1 MGTYGN
7 GRKNLISADKFLGAC
22 FGMKRQKLY
31 RMPCSLLRG
40 NSLAFLGLALILVG
54 GSAACAQDQSP
65 ADAAAALGSA
75 AAAQYGSTD
84 AFNANIA
91 QPATSGATPMQSLD
105 GSASFAGQLSCSS
118 SSQFLDV
125 FVQPGP
131 GGDLT
136 LVRIDQDLGMTG
148 KFNYSVT
155 LPFPVS
161 GVCANGIISCNPG
174 TWANCSFYAWGID
187 SSGRASVNATGQS
200 ALGGCYCINNNC
212 GNGLVWSDL
221 GIILQDLGGGI
232 VGAIQGSGR
241 EYAITNVQI
250 DGTLIAYYGQDA
262 ASCST
267 IVQASGSN
275 SPVQYYSP
283 QSDAA
288 LMGAASNLVTI
299 DSATPGS
306 FYNMVSTS
314 AAAQNS
320 IANAQSCTIGH
331 QVSVTTRYNCPAGSA
346 YDPGS
351 NYCIIGVSSYTPQT
365 FATGGG
371 TNGCYFSYNLSP
383 NGGGS
388 VQMSDGLC
396 GDPGEGTVKNAR
408 VVYTCGGTQFIIYS
422 AEYQAVTFPACPT
435 GDAVFVQGY
444 FYVSLANT
452 IDCSYYPGF
461 SPLGS
466 SACAIAPQPV
476 DTISDTIVDQCTA
489 FEGDSDC
496 RLASETVDSVVT
508 IVNYT
513 PTNLVPLPT
522 CRTFTGASTHNIC
535 EDFWLKERLYLCS
548 TQQSF
553 DFSNLESRTS
563 QVNAS
568 VSGDTS
574 SGNFQYS
581 DLGQTNPIS
590 VSADLSTPANT
601 CTQACK
607 TRKAAADTQ
616 VGLTAKATD
625 YQANPTT
632 YDFYYYQC
640 QGGQCPAGA
649 GETIIMDCQCINE
662 FAEAATVQILLDNA
676 GKDTICSSGQK
687 Q

>member
-1 MGTYGN
+1 
-7 GRKNLISADKFLGAC
+7 
-22 FGMKRQKLY
+22 MKRQKLY

-288 LMGAASNLVTI
+288 LMGAASNLVTN

-331 QVSVTTRYNCPAGSA
+331 QVSVTTQYNCPAGSA

-351 NYCIIGVSSYTPQT
+351 NYS
-365 FATGGG
+365 
-371 TNGCYFSYNLSP
+371 
-383 NGGGS
+383 
-388 VQMSDGLC
+388 
-396 GDPGEGTVKNAR
+396 
-408 VVYTCGGTQFIIYS
+408 
-422 AEYQAVTFPACPT
+422 
-435 GDAVFVQGY
+435 
-444 FYVSLANT
+444 
-452 IDCSYYPGF
+452 
-461 SPLGS
+461 
-466 SACAIAPQPV
+466 
-476 DTISDTIVDQCTA
+476 
-489 FEGDSDC
+489 
-496 RLASETVDSVVT
+496 
-508 IVNYT
+508 
-513 PTNLVPLPT
+513 
-522 CRTFTGASTHNIC
+522 
-535 EDFWLKERLYLCS
+535 
-548 TQQSF
+548 
-553 DFSNLESRTS
+553 
-563 QVNAS
+563 
-568 VSGDTS
+568 S
-574 SGNFQYS
+574 SG
-581 DLGQTNPIS
+581 
-590 VSADLSTPANT
+590 
-601 CTQACK
+601 
-607 TRKAAADTQ
+607 
-616 VGLTAKATD
+616 
-625 YQANPTT
+625 
-632 YDFYYYQC
+632 
-640 QGGQCPAGA
+640 
-649 GETIIMDCQCINE
+649 
-662 FAEAATVQILLDNA
+662 
-676 GKDTICSSGQK
+676 
-687 Q
+687 